1 MTVSTKEEPEW
12 ILLAALLRPQGRKGE
27 ILAESFTD
35 FPESLAG
42 RAGLY
47 LAPPEFR
54 GVESAAR
61 ACTVTDVWMPKGKNE
76 GRVVLGIG
84 AVSSID
90 DAEALS
96 GLELIVRAE
105 GRQPLEDDSAYISDI
120 VGSTLFDGGQV
131 VGVVEDLQFPTT
143 PDGRRRLSDA
153 APLLVVSS
161 GGDELLIP
169 FVRDHIDRMDA
180 ATHELHMRLPA
191 GLVELQRAD
200 SLSDKSRSGAE
211 DARDDRES
219 D

>member
-1 MTVSTKEEPEW
+1 MNSSTEERPEW

-35 FPESLAG
+35 FPESLTG

-54 GVESAAR
+54 GTDSTAR
-61 ACTVTDVWMPKGKNE
+61 ACTITGVWMPKGKNE
-76 GRVVLGIG
+76 GRVVLTIG
-84 AVSSID
+84 AVNNID

-105 GRQPLEDDSAYISDI
+105 DRQPLADDSAYISDL
-120 VGSTLFDGGQV
+120 VGSTLFDRGQV
-131 VGVVEDLQFPTT
+131 VGVVQDLQFPTT
-143 PDGRRRLSDA
+143 ADGRRRLHDA

-169 FVRDHIDRMDA
+169 FVRDHIDHMNA
-180 ATHELHMRLPA
+180 AAHELHMHLPV

-200 SLSDKSRSGAE
+200 SLSARSKSGAK
-211 DARDDRES
+211 DAKAGRNSE
-219 D
+219 